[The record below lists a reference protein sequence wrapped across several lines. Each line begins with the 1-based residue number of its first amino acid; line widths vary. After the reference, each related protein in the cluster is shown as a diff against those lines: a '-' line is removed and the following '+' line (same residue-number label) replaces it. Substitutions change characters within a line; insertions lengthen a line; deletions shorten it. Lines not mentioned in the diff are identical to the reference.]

1 MSPTPSATSPIEAHR
16 IADQLERAF
25 EGDAWNGPTVTEIL
39 SGVSAE
45 QAAARPVAGAH
56 SIWEIVLHTTAWQRT
71 VRERLQG
78 HSVEPLADDLD
89 WPLVADTSEAAWAGT
104 IRDLRAEYERLRQEA
119 EVWRDRD
126 LSITP
131 GGERYTAYEM
141 LHGVIQHIY
150 YHAGQITILKK
161 AQAGASR

>member
-1 MSPTPSATSPIEAHR
+1 MSSTPSAASSIEADR

-25 EGDAWNGPTVTEIL
+25 EGDAWSGPTVTEIL
-39 SGVSAE
+39 SGISAE
-45 QAAARPVAGAH
+45 QAAARPVAAAH
-56 SIWEIVLHTTAWQRT
+56 SIWEIVLHATAWQRT

-78 HSVEPLADDLD
+78 HPVEPLADDQD
-89 WPLVADTSEAAWAGT
+89 WPRVADASESAWAGT
-104 IRDLRAEYERLRQEA
+104 LRNLRAEYELLRREA
-119 EVWRDRD
+119 EAWRDRD
-126 LSITP
+126 LSLTP

-161 AQAGASR
+161 AQA